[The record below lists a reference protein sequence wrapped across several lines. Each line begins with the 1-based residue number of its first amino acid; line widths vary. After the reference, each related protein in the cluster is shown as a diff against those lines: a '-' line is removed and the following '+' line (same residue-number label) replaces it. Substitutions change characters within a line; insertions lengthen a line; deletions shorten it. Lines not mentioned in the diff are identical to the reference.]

1 MTTTT
6 KDEKAG
12 SVTEKTEYK
21 DGSEFTKITSSDGKV
36 QSEAVVSEEA
46 VKAAADSGQPVV
58 VAMPEAEAK
67 KDAAKAPEF
76 TVDLPCEEA
85 VVEIPVADMGSGVVA
100 VIVNED
106 GSEEIV
112 KISEVTERG
121 IVLNIKDGQI
131 VKIADNSKAF
141 SDCANHWAS
150 EAVNFVTAREI
161 FNGTGEGEFSPNNS
175 MTRGMLMIVLAR
187 LNGVDTDGGATW
199 YEKGLEWAVTQG
211 ISDGTNPDQSVSREQ
226 LVTMLWRASGSPENS
241 GSLGSFTDAD
251 SVSSYA
257 ADAMSWAISKGL
269 ITGTDKNELIP
280 GSDATR
286 AQVAT
291 IMMRYCAMLLD

>member
-1 MTTTT
+1 M
-6 KDEKAG
+6 
-12 SVTEKTEYK
+12 
-21 DGSEFTKITSSDGKV
+21 
-36 QSEAVVSEEA
+36 
-46 VKAAADSGQPVV
+46 
-58 VAMPEAEAK
+58 
-67 KDAAKAPEF
+67 
-76 TVDLPCEEA
+76 
-85 VVEIPVADMGSGVVA
+85 
-100 VIVNED
+100 
-106 GSEEIV
+106 
-112 KISEVTERG
+112 
-121 IVLNIKDGQI
+121 
-131 VKIADNSKAF
+131 
-141 SDCANHWAS
+141 
-150 EAVNFVTAREI
+150 NFVTAREI

-175 MTRGMLMIVLAR
+175 MTRGMLMTVLAR

-241 GSLGSFTDAD
+241 GSLGSFTDVD

>member
-1 MTTTT
+1 M
-6 KDEKAG
+6 
-12 SVTEKTEYK
+12 
-21 DGSEFTKITSSDGKV
+21 
-36 QSEAVVSEEA
+36 
-46 VKAAADSGQPVV
+46 
-58 VAMPEAEAK
+58 
-67 KDAAKAPEF
+67 
-76 TVDLPCEEA
+76 
-85 VVEIPVADMGSGVVA
+85 
-100 VIVNED
+100 
-106 GSEEIV
+106 
-112 KISEVTERG
+112 TERG

-226 LVTMLWRASGSPENS
+226 LVTML